1 MLCAK
6 YNLQSERNFET
17 PCIVPWFSIPTV
29 TKKWSFFLLQ
39 STPDNSNLLGKSKK
53 FRVIGSLKQI
63 TGNKDG
69 EGMQL
74 SNKAREMNTEFE
86 VEPRKQ

>member
-1 MLCAK
+1 MVFNTYGNK
-6 YNLQSERNFET
+6 E
-17 PCIVPWFSIPTV
+17 VV
-29 TKKWSFFLLQ
+29 VFFLSQ

-86 VEPRKQ
+86 LEPRKQ

>member
-1 MLCAK
+1 MFQK
-6 YNLQSERNFET
+6 FV
-17 PCIVPWFSIPTV
+17 PIVNWNEFLKHPVLYSPVVFDTHGNKEVI
-29 TKKWSFFLLQ
+29 FFLLE

-69 EGMQL
+69 
-74 SNKAREMNTEFE
+74 RECN
-86 VEPRKQ
+86 

>member
-1 MLCAK
+1 M
-6 YNLQSERNFET
+6 
-17 PCIVPWFSIPTV
+17 
-29 TKKWSFFLLQ
+29 LQ

-74 SNKAREMNTEFE
+74 TNKAREMNTEFE
-86 VEPRKQ
+86 LEPRKQ

>member
-1 MLCAK
+1 MVFNTDGNK
-6 YNLQSERNFET
+6 EVEF
-17 PCIVPWFSIPTV
+17 
-29 TKKWSFFLLQ
+29 FFLLQ

-86 VEPRKQ
+86 VEPRKH